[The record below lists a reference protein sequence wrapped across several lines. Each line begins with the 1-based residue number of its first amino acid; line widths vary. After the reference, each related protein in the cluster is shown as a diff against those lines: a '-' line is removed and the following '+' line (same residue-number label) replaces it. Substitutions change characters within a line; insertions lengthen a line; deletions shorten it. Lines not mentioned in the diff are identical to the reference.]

1 MRKRKEKGRGRVGAL
16 LAAGVLGHGLR
27 AFTDCVFAQLSWQV
41 ESDGCLHLTTGD
53 GVLLVVVGEPRGLG
67 GDALE
72 DVVDEGVHDAHGLAG
87 DPSVGVDLLQ
97 DLVDVDRV
105 ALLAAPP
112 LLLLSFARGLGFGGG
127 CLLLAFGGSNLSW
140 HGRFVEKA
148 SEKTMRRMM
157 NGWECRRGGFYLAAR
172 DHFSEDR
179 FGSDQSDCSV
189 RGRAIDRDCGGPRR
203 TASYN
208 KPTNQNP
215 AR

>member
-1 MRKRKEKGRGRVGAL
+1 MRKRKEKRRGRVGAL

-27 AFTDCVFAQLSWQV
+27 AFTDCVFAQLSRQV

-112 LLLLSFARGLGFGGG
+112 LLLLSFARGLGFDGG

-140 HGRFVEKA
+140 HGRFVEKV

-157 NGWECRRGGFYLAAR
+157 RMVRCVGDVAFISRRGITSAR
-172 DHFSEDR
+172 I
-179 FGSDQSDCSV
+179 V
-189 RGRAIDRDCGGPRR
+189 LVL
-203 TASYN
+203 
-208 KPTNQNP
+208 TNQIAP
-215 AR
+215 FAVARSIAITADRIG